1 MVKALTFCERH
12 FQRHLRVP
20 FFMGHTSGFTNVTK
34 GFPIPDTMIG
44 LTRF

>member
-1 MVKALTFCERH
+1 MTKALTFSERH

-20 FFMGHTSGFTNVTK
+20 FFMGHTIGFTNATK
-34 GFPIPDTMIG
+34 DFPIPDTMVG